1 MRVLFLD
8 IDGVLNRTGY
18 RPDES
23 VDLRSWIEAELAT
36 RLSQLVRALD
46 ASIVLASD
54 WRNGRTLEHLAGEL
68 RAAGVDC
75 SLLGVTPVLGQA
87 RWREIDAWM
96 REHDVPPEH
105 VVIVDDGYDMGALA
119 ARFVR
124 CSPLHGLDED
134 AVRAIK
140 LLFGIDE
147 T

>member
-8 IDGVLNRTGY
+8 IDGVMNRTGY

-23 VDLRSWIEAELAT
+23 VDLGSWIEPELAQ
-36 RLSQLVRALD
+36 RLSQLLRALD

-68 RAAGVDC
+68 KAAGVEG
-75 SLLGVTPVLGQA
+75 SLLGVTPKLGP
-87 RWREIDAWM
+87 RWREIEAWM
-96 REHDVPPEH
+96 REHDVAAEH
-105 VVIVDDGYDMGALA
+105 VVIIDDGFDMGELA

-134 AVRAIK
+134 AVRAVK
-140 LLFGIDE
+140 QLFE
-147 T
+147 AEKT